1 VVVVRIE
8 KLSKAYRLG
17 EISRKVLWQDW
28 RHRFHS
34 RAAGAND
41 EAEPFWALRDIS
53 FDVRDGEILGILGR
67 NGAGKSTL
75 LKVISQITTP
85 TEGSVKLRGRVAS
98 LLEVGTGFHVEL
110 TGRDNIFLNGTI
122 LGMTR
127 AEVARKFD
135 EIVAFSGIE
144 EFIDTPVKRYSVG
157 MRVRLAFAVAAHL
170 EPEILVIDEVLAVG
184 DAAFQQKCL
193 GKIGEVSRSGRTV
206 LFVSHNAAS
215 IESLCTRGIVLDKG
229 RLAFEGSQIDAIDFY
244 AASRSA
250 AGVDLETFAERG
262 GSGEVRIVGME
273 VRNVR
278 GQSMGGAR
286 SGEAIE
292 IAMRYRR
299 HSHQTFPRLAVQL
312 FVTTHVGAP
321 VFTHANWL
329 NGDGFGDLPASGTFF
344 CRIPRLPLPPGHYRV
359 GFRLQA
365 VHRGQEPIDAI
376 ESALELNVESGDFFR
391 TGKMPQQHF
400 GVALVDA
407 DWRLEAAEATDEM
420 ASTPSV

>member
-1 VVVVRIE
+1 MVVVRIE
-8 KLSKAYRLG
+8 NLSKAYRLG
-17 EISRKVLWQDW
+17 ELSRKVLWQDW
-28 RHRFHS
+28 RHRFG
-34 RAAGAND
+34 AGHAEANGD
-41 EAEPFWALRDIS
+41 PEPFWALRDIS
-53 FDVRDGEILGILGR
+53 FDVREGEVLGLLGR

-75 LKVISQITTP
+75 LKVISQITSP
-85 TEGSVKLRGRVAS
+85 TTGCVKLRGRVAS

-110 TGRDNIFLNGTI
+110 TGRDNVFLNGTI

-215 IESLCTRGIVLDKG
+215 IESLCSRGIVLDKG
-229 RLAFEGSQIDAIDFY
+229 RLAFAGSQVEAIDFY

-250 AGVDLETFAERG
+250 SGLDLATFTERA
-262 GSGEVRIVGME
+262 GSGEVRVVGME
-273 VRNVR
+273 LRNAR
-278 GQSMGGAR
+278 GNTIAAAR
-286 SGEAIE
+286 SGEE
-292 IAMRYRR
+292 IDIVLRFRR
-299 HSHQTFPRLAVQL
+299 HNAQNYPRLAVQI

-329 NGDGFGDLPASGTFF
+329 HRDGFGDLPETGTFV

-365 VHRGQEPIDAI
+365 IHRGRESLDAI

-391 TGKMPQQHF
+391 TGKMPPLHA

-407 DWRLEAAEATDEM
+407 EWRLEEAAIPANET
-420 ASTPSV
+420 TR